1 MGEADLPVP
10 AQLET
15 QLAKCKTV
23 RKAAEY
29 YKSREKSSA
38 VCSPSI
44 IFETMSTCSRPK
56 LTPRSDQFK
65 LIHRKWKLRK
75 RNFPRYPLPQSE
87 INQQSEFRIDEN

>member
-44 IFETMSTCSRPK
+44 IIFETMSTCYSPQ
-56 LTPRSDQFK
+56 LTPHSDQFK
-65 LIHRKWKLRK
+65 THSQEMEASKAKL
-75 RNFPRYPLPQSE
+75 PPLPVTSK
-87 INQQSEFRIDEN
+87 